1 MSVRLFVSCALAL
14 AMVSSLAPS
23 ALACDGATCNDA
35 GNDTGPGAPSV
46 VYASPPLLPRP
57 IVGYWL
63 DPSDWRPDLY
73 VVNEGPYY
81 TGPNIIAVPR
91 MTYSESGFAI
101 ARPFPYVRFYN
112 YPRGYQG
119 FAAPHPYA
127 RYSRNRPGHARVIE
141 IR

>member
-1 MSVRLFVSCALAL
+1 MSVRLLFSSVLLAV
-14 AMVSSLAPS
+14 AISSVGASS
-23 ALACDGATCNDA
+23 ALACDGPTCNDSSA
-35 GNDTGPGAPSV
+35 SV
-46 VYASPPLLPRP
+46 PRVIYASPPLPPRP

-73 VVNEGPYY
+73 VVNEGPFY
-81 TGPNIIAVPR
+81 TGPNVIAVPR

-112 YPRGYQG
+112 YPHGYQG
-119 FAAPHPYA
+119 FAAPRPYA
-127 RYSRNRPGHARVIE
+127 RYSRNRPGRARVIE